1 MPQPLS
7 LLHVLPSFDLDA
19 RGARVAR
26 LMTAFGDRARHR
38 FVVAD
43 ATRLGARE
51 RIGKGVRF
59 EIVQEVPPLAGKP
72 SLGRYE
78 ALAKLMRGHDLVL
91 TYDWAAIDA
100 LMARRV
106 FARGLPPVIHH
117 EDGFV
122 GAEAN
127 GLRRDRT
134 IYRRLALSAA
144 HALVVPSRALER
156 IALEVWKQP
165 RARVHRIGNGVATAL
180 YAERPDPRALPG
192 FVRNERELTI
202 GAVGALLPHKDLPAL
217 VRAVGGLSTRFR
229 LVIVGD
235 GPERAGIERAALAMG
250 IDDRIVLTGAVERP
264 YRYMGLFD
272 LLALSSTSEQS
283 PTSVVEAMAAGLP
296 VVSPPVGDVA
306 EMVAPENLPFVT
318 EHHGEVRL
326 RDAIQAL
333 AGDAALR
340 ARVGAAN
347 RAKARAEFDETD
359 MIARYAALYAAAA
372 GRPTCLG

>member
-1 MPQPLS
+1 M
-7 LLHVLPSFDLDA
+7 
-19 RGARVAR
+19 
-26 LMTAFGDRARHR
+26 
-38 FVVAD
+38 VAD
-43 ATRLGARE
+43 ATRLTARH
-51 RIGKGVRF
+51 RIGKGVRY
-59 EIVQEVPPLAGKP
+59 EIAQEVPPLAGKP

-91 TYDWAAIDA
+91 TYDWTAIDA
-100 LMARRV
+100 VMARRV

-122 GAEAN
+122 GAEAG

-156 IALEVWKQP
+156 IALETWKQP

-192 FVRNERELTI
+192 FVRHERELAI

-217 VRAVGGLSTRFR
+217 VRAVGGLSARFR

-235 GPERAGIERAALAMG
+235 GPERAAVERAALAMG
-250 IDDRIVLTGAVERP
+250 IDDRVVLTGAVERP

-318 EHHGEVRL
+318 EHPGEVRL
-326 RDAIQAL
+326 RDAIQTL
-333 AGDAALR
+333 AGDPALR
-340 ARVGAAN
+340 ERIGAAN
-347 RAKARAEFDETD
+347 RAKARAEFDEID
-359 MIARYAALYAAAA
+359 MIARYAALYAEVA

>member
-26 LMTAFGDRARHR
+26 LMAAFGDRARHR
-38 FVVAD
+38 LVVAD
-43 ATRLGARE
+43 PTRLAARY
-51 RIGKGVRF
+51 RVGKGVRY
-59 EIVQEVPPLAGKP
+59 EIAQEVPPLAGKP
-72 SLGRYE
+72 SLARYE
-78 ALAKLMRGHDLVL
+78 TLAKLMRGHDLVL
-91 TYDWAAIDA
+91 TYDWTAIDA
-100 LMARRV
+100 VMARRV

-122 GAEAN
+122 GAEAG
-127 GLRRDRT
+127 GLRRDHT

-156 IALEVWKQP
+156 IALGTWKQP

-229 LVIVGD
+229 LLIVGD
-235 GPERAGIERAALAMG
+235 GPERGAIERAALAMG
-250 IDDRIVLTGAVERP
+250 IDDRVVLTGAVERP

-283 PTSVVEAMAAGLP
+283 PTSVIEAMATGLP

-306 EMVAPENLPFVT
+306 EMVASENLPFVT

-333 AGDAALR
+333 AGDPALR
-340 ARVGAAN
+340 ARIGAAN
-347 RAKARAEFDETD
+347 RAKARAEYDETD
-359 MIARYAALYAAAA
+359 MIARYAALYAEAA

>member
-7 LLHVLPSFDLDA
+7 ILHVLPSFDLDA
-19 RGARVAR
+19 RGVRVAR
-26 LMTAFGDRARHR
+26 LMAAFGDRARHR
-38 FVVAD
+38 LVVAD
-43 ATRLGARE
+43 PTRLAARH
-51 RIGKGVRF
+51 RVGKGVRY
-59 EIVQEVPPLAGKP
+59 EIAQEMPPLAGKP
-72 SLGRYE
+72 SLARYE
-78 ALAKLMRGHDLVL
+78 TLAKLMRGHDLVL
-91 TYDWAAIDA
+91 TYDWTAIDA
-100 LMARRV
+100 VMARRV
-106 FARGLPPVIHH
+106 FARGLPPVVHH

-122 GAEAN
+122 GAEAG

-156 IALEVWKQP
+156 IAVGTWKQP

-229 LVIVGD
+229 LLIVGD
-235 GPERAGIERAALAMG
+235 GPERGAIERSALAMG
-250 IDDRIVLTGAVERP
+250 IDDRVVLTGAVERP

-283 PTSVVEAMAAGLP
+283 PTSVVEAMATGLP

-306 EMVAPENLPFVT
+306 EMVASENLPFVT

-333 AGDAALR
+333 AGDPALR
-340 ARVGAAN
+340 ARIGAAN
-347 RAKARAEFDETD
+347 RAKASAEYDEAD
-359 MIARYAALYAAAA
+359 MIARYAALYAEAA

>member
-7 LLHVLPSFDLDA
+7 LLHVLPNFDLDA

-38 FVVAD
+38 LVIGD
-43 ATRLGARE
+43 TGRLAARQ
-51 RIGKGVRF
+51 RVGTGVRY
-59 EIVQEVPPLAGKP
+59 EIAQEAAPLAGKP
-72 SLGRYE
+72 SLARYE

-100 LMARRV
+100 VMARRV
-106 FARGLPPVIHH
+106 FTRGLPPVIHH

-122 GAEAN
+122 DAEAG

-156 IALEVWKQP
+156 IALETWKQP

-192 FVRNERELTI
+192 FIRNERELTI

-229 LVIVGD
+229 LVIVGE
-235 GPERAGIERAALAMG
+235 GPERAAIERAALAMG
-250 IDDRIVLTGAVERP
+250 IDDKVVLTGAVERP
-264 YRYMGLFD
+264 YCYMGLFD
-272 LLALSSTSEQS
+272 LLALSSTSEQT
-283 PTSVVEAMAAGLP
+283 PTSVIEAMAAGLP

-333 AGDAALR
+333 ADDPVLR

-347 RAKARAEFDETD
+347 RAKARAEFDEAD
-359 MIARYAALYAAAA
+359 MIGRYAALYAEAA

>member
-1 MPQPLS
+1 MSQPLS

-38 FVVAD
+38 LVIAD
-43 ATRLGARE
+43 TGRLAARQ
-51 RIGKGVRF
+51 RIGKGVRY
-59 EIVQEVPPLAGKP
+59 EIAQEAAPLAGKP
-72 SLGRYE
+72 SFARYE

-100 LMARRV
+100 VMARRV

-122 GAEAN
+122 DAEAG

-156 IALEVWKQP
+156 IALETWKQP
-165 RARVHRIGNGVATAL
+165 RVRVHRVGNGVATAL

-192 FVRNERELTI
+192 FARSERELTI

-235 GPERAGIERAALAMG
+235 GPEREAIERAALAMG
-250 IDDRIVLTGAVERP
+250 IDDRVVLTGAVERP

-272 LLALSSTSEQS
+272 LLALSSASEQT
-283 PTSVVEAMAAGLP
+283 PTSVIEAMAAGLP

-333 AGDAALR
+333 ALDPALR
-340 ARVGAAN
+340 GRVGAAN
-347 RAKARAEFDETD
+347 RAKARAEFDEAD
-359 MIARYAALYAAAA
+359 MIARYGALYAEAA
-372 GRPTCLG
+372 GRPACLG

>member
-7 LLHVLPSFDLDA
+7 ILHVLPSFDLDA
-19 RGARVAR
+19 RGVRVAR
-26 LMTAFGDRARHR
+26 LMAAFGDRARHR
-38 FVVAD
+38 LVVAD
-43 ATRLGARE
+43 PTRLAARH
-51 RIGKGVRF
+51 RVGKGVRY
-59 EIVQEVPPLAGKP
+59 EIAQEMPPLAGKP
-72 SLGRYE
+72 SLARYE
-78 ALAKLMRGHDLVL
+78 TLAKLMRGHDLVL
-91 TYDWAAIDA
+91 TYDWTAIDA
-100 LMARRV
+100 VMARRV
-106 FARGLPPVIHH
+106 FARGLPPVVHH

-122 GAEAN
+122 GAEAG

-156 IALEVWKQP
+156 IAVGTWKQP

-229 LVIVGD
+229 LLIVGD
-235 GPERAGIERAALAMG
+235 GPERGAIERAALAMG
-250 IDDRIVLTGAVERP
+250 IDDRVVLTGAVERP

-283 PTSVVEAMAAGLP
+283 PTSVVEAMATGLP

-306 EMVAPENLPFVT
+306 EMVASENLPFVT

-333 AGDAALR
+333 AGDPALR
-340 ARVGAAN
+340 ARIGAAN
-347 RAKARAEFDETD
+347 RAKASAEYDEAD
-359 MIARYAALYAAAA
+359 MIARYAALYAEAA

>member
-7 LLHVLPSFDLDA
+7 ILHVLPSFDLDA
-19 RGARVAR
+19 RGARLAR
-26 LMTAFGDRARHR
+26 LMTAFGDRALHR
-38 FVVAD
+38 LVVAD
-43 ATRLGARE
+43 STRLAARQ
-51 RIGKGVRF
+51 RIGKGVRY
-59 EIVQEVPPLAGKP
+59 EIAQEAPPLEGKP
-72 SLGRYE
+72 SLARYE
-78 ALAKLMRGHDLVL
+78 ALARLMRGHDLVL

-100 LMARRV
+100 VMARRV
-106 FARGLPPVIHH
+106 FARGLAPVIHH

-122 GAEAN
+122 DVEAG

-144 HALVVPSRALER
+144 HALVVPSHALER
-156 IALEVWKQP
+156 IALETWKQP
-165 RARVHRIGNGVATAL
+165 RARVHRIGNGIATAL

-202 GAVGALLPHKDLPAL
+202 GAVGPLLPHKDLPAL

-229 LVIVGD
+229 LVVVGN
-235 GPERAGIERAALAMG
+235 GPERDAIERAALAMG
-250 IDDRIVLTGAVERP
+250 IDDRLVLTGAVERS

-326 RDAIQAL
+326 RDAIQTL
-333 AGDAALR
+333 AADADLR
-340 ARVGAAN
+340 QRVGRAN
-347 RAKARAEFDETD
+347 RAKARADYDEAD
-359 MIARYAALYAAAA
+359 MIRRYADLYAVAA
-372 GRPTCLG
+372 GRPACLG

>member
-26 LMTAFGDRARHR
+26 LMSAFGDRARHR
-38 FVVAD
+38 LVVAD
-43 ATRLGARE
+43 AARLAARQ
-51 RIGKGVRF
+51 RIGKGVRY
-59 EIVQEVPPLAGKP
+59 EIAQEAPPLAGRP
-72 SLGRYE
+72 SLARYE

-100 LMARRV
+100 VMARRV

-117 EDGFV
+117 EDGFAD
-122 GAEAN
+122 AEAG

-144 HALVVPSRALER
+144 HALVVPSRAIER
-156 IALEVWKQP
+156 IALETWRQP
-165 RARVHRIGNGVATAL
+165 RARVHRIANGVATAL

-192 FVRNERELTI
+192 FARNERELTI

-229 LVIVGD
+229 LVVVGE
-235 GPERAGIERAALAMG
+235 GPERDAIERTGLAMG
-250 IDDRIVLTGAVERP
+250 IDDRVVLTGAVERP

-272 LLALSSTSEQS
+272 VLALSSTSEQS

-333 AGDAALR
+333 AGDPALR
-340 ARVGAAN
+340 GRVGAAN
-347 RAKARAEFDETD
+347 RAKARAEFDEAD
-359 MIARYAALYAAAA
+359 MIARYAGLYAEAA
-372 GRPTCLG
+372 GRPACLG

>member
-7 LLHVLPSFDLDA
+7 FLHVLPSFDLDA

-38 FVVAD
+38 LMVAD
-43 ATRLGARE
+43 ATRLTARH
-51 RIGKGVRF
+51 RIGKGVRY
-59 EIVQEVPPLAGKP
+59 EIAQEVLPLAGKP

-91 TYDWAAIDA
+91 TYDWTAIDA
-100 LMARRV
+100 VMARRV

-122 GAEAN
+122 GAEAG

-156 IALEVWKQP
+156 IALETWKQP

-192 FVRNERELTI
+192 FVRHERELAI

-217 VRAVGGLSTRFR
+217 VRAVGGLSARFR

-235 GPERAGIERAALAMG
+235 GPERAAVERAALAMG
-250 IDDRIVLTGAVERP
+250 IDDRVVLTGAVERP
-264 YRYMGLFD
+264 YPYMGLFD

-318 EHHGEVRL
+318 EHPGEVRL
-326 RDAIQAL
+326 RDAIQTL
-333 AGDAALR
+333 AGDPALR
-340 ARVGAAN
+340 ERIGAAN
-347 RAKARAEFDETD
+347 RAKARAEFDEID
-359 MIARYAALYAAAA
+359 MIARYAALYAEVA